1 LPEDIVYTTA
11 VMDRYSWELWILER
25 HRHIARRAEAQTRLR
40 GWRVQATL
48 ARRMAV
54 HLREL
59 ADRLDGRTT
68 ITVVSGSR

>member
-1 LPEDIVYTTA
+1 
-11 VMDRYSWELWILER
+11 MELWILER
-25 HRHIARRAEAQTRLR
+25 HRHMARKAEAQTRLR
-40 GWRVQATL
+40 SWRVQATL